1 MTPARRPRRA
11 AGGSRGLWLPV
22 LLLGLLSL
30 GLSPAA
36 GQGVPAPMPGTAPQ
50 VTAEVTAERVVAALG
65 LDQLAEALAAEIV
78 TAGDPLGPPPVAAPG
93 QGADAGWRTIAGQ
106 VAPVGR
112 VRAGLRA
119 EVGRALETLDPAAWA
134 AIEPSL
140 VFWESDLGRRVLALE
155 FAARAAMADP
165 AADAAARAEFAAAAG
180 RELPRVEEVRK
191 LIATADLVEPAVAAS
206 MNVALAVMEGI
217 ADGADLPPDLLT
229 ADVWDME
236 PEIRADQ
243 AAWIEALIFLS
254 TGPLDGPELDRLIAE
269 TATPGGQRL
278 NRIVDRAATAVL
290 VPMARDLGR
299 ASARRSKG
307 SRL

>member
-1 MTPARRPRRA
+1 MTLERPRRRA

-78 TAGDPLGPPPVAAPG
+78 TAGDPLGPPPAAAPG

-112 VRAGLRA
+112 IRAGLRA
-119 EVGRALETLDPAAWA
+119 EVGRALETLDPAARA

-155 FAARAAMADP
+155 FAAREAMADP

-180 RELPRVEEVRK
+180 RELPRVEEVRQ
-191 LIATADLVEPAVAAS
+191 LIAAADLVEPAVAAS

-243 AAWIEALIFLS
+243 AAWIEALIFLA

-278 NRIVDRAATAVL
+278 NRIVDGAATAVL
-290 VPMARDLGR
+290 VPIARDLGR
-299 ASARRSKG
+299 ASAHRSKG

>member
-1 MTPARRPRRA
+1 MTPARPRRRA

-119 EVGRALETLDPAAWA
+119 EVGRALETLDPAARA

-165 AADAAARAEFAAAAG
+165 AADAAARVEFAAAAG
-180 RELPRVEEVRK
+180 RELPRVEEVRQ

-269 TATPGGQRL
+269 TATPGRQRL
-278 NRIVDRAATAVL
+278 NRIVDGAATAVL
-290 VPMARDLGR
+290 VPIARDLGR
-299 ASARRSKG
+299 ASAHRSKG